1 MLCIVAFQLFPT
13 MSDGVSSDEEDDKI
27 FAFDHDEFPPK
38 EQSSVTSLT
47 NDYIP
52 DINRLTETDQVLAIE
67 DFVASDIK
75 QIKNTVSLEDFAVL
89 SVIGK
94 GAYGQVFLVQKKVS
108 NEYYAMK
115 VLKKATIVL
124 HTKDTEHTKNERS
137 VLEEIRHP
145 FIVKLYFAFQTPSRL
160 YLILNYASG
169 GELFTYLTKE
179 RMFSEDVARFYIS
192 ELLLALQHLHSIGII
207 YRDLKPENV
216 MLGTRSCFLTL
227 PDGEG
232 HLMLTD
238 FGLSKVAI
246 NAQTVCGTVEFMLYD
261 MLTGGN
267 RKKIMEGVLKKKPNY
282 PKYMTSQ
289 ARDLCTKVFQL
300 FDLYKLLKKDPQHRL
315 GSGPNGAEEIKK
327 HAFFKKTNWTKLFN
341 REITPPYVPDIVRKE
356 FKLIWKK
363 CPEDTSN
370 FSAEFTNMSIE
381 GSFAPHDVP
390 LGDHADLFRGFSF
403 VAMSRTSNMDANQAE
418 EDFSTIP
425 LEDRIVHKSWKARQ
439 SAYDQGLKLIK
450 LEENHLVLAP
460 FLKGAVSDQ
469 NQIAQEL
476 GVQMVLE
483 YITLTADAQSKSKVV
498 PIAIEK
504 CFGSSRANTKSR
516 AIELLLIFVEIDN
529 PEYVVESLL
538 NSLDHKT
545 PKIVSTCVNC
555 LTEIVKQ
562 FGIPTVS
569 IKPIMKILPKLFDHR
584 DKNVRLE
591 GTALVMEIYRWIGAA
606 LMNSLNE
613 LKPVQLK
620 ELSTQ
625 FENLPKETPKRQRY
639 LRSETPPTAANDENI
654 DDENQE
660 IVEDTPDVPDAFDF
674 ADPVNF
680 IDKLPKSFYTD
691 LASSKW
697 KERKEALES
706 LIQLVSF
713 PKLEDGKYF
722 ELINVL
728 AKKMQDPNIPVVVLV
743 ATSIEKLALGLK
755 LSFSQYKSII
765 ITPLLER
772 FKEKK
777 TNVIE
782 AIRSALAA
790 IFNSILVIK
799 DIFEDVMTF
808 MAHPHPQ
815 VKTETLQWFLRCLS
829 LKKCKTEL
837 SKPELKQLTEKL
849 LKAIEDSTPDV
860 RDAAANV
867 LGAMHFYY
875 SEKAMSVYLEKLDK
889 TKSQKVL
896 DYFEFIKSNTKGA
909 AKSTQKAAPD
919 PPKSVATLKQSS
931 SMSMSKSS
939 SSILKSASGTPK
951 SRSLSNISSK
961 APAKSSVKSGM
972 SSKSNSQA
980 SLPVEESIKYL
991 YSDDSALEYMAGL
1004 FPEDVLGNLSSSAWK
1019 SRLEEGLVDKLGDN
1033 KIKKVASNC
1042 LDEIA
1047 TRTSVEFVFSNAYD
1061 AIKTQKSPKIIGDSL
1076 LWMNQTLKDF
1086 GTNGL
1091 NIKEFIKFI
1100 KENLTSS
1107 AAAVR
1112 SNSISLLV
1120 TCRQFAGPDIR
1131 ALLNDVNPSVLST
1144 IDVEMEKVVGL
1155 SPPAPTKMPVIPA
1168 NDSTKIEDLI
1178 PQVDLLS
1185 KLPADIIDRMNNSQW
1200 KERKAALEEINQVI
1214 VASNHRLLPN
1224 IDPEFIASVKARLTD
1239 GNKNIVCLAV
1249 ELCGKLAKS
1258 TGKSFERFCRG
1269 FIGPVL
1275 SQLSDQKVSVRTTVI
1290 VSLDQFVEA
1299 SGVGL
1304 VLSNIVSSLLGEQ
1317 PQIRKDL
1324 LKWLIDN
1331 NDLLSHDSVD
1341 GASLIHPIL
1350 ACLQDKNADVRKLA
1364 QTTFTNLAEIVS
1376 PNIIRKKANDLYK
1389 GAQLTT
1395 LGPYLDSIGS
1405 SQETPSVRSS
1415 ASSLQSRV
1423 NSSTVSKQSNSNSS
1437 SRQNSG
1443 SNILAKSRTSSTK
1456 INRTKKEAEPIED
1469 SLTAALLSDDPKLKE
1484 SRMNSDR
1491 GILKWSFESPRKD
1504 LIEALRDQCS
1514 GNFSSELH
1522 NLLFSEDHYKEK
1534 EFLKGLS
1541 LLDSFFTDKK
1551 YDQDLLL
1558 SRTVANCDLILKY
1571 LTIRFFDTNTS
1582 ILIKCL
1588 DTLDHLLDILGTPGY
1603 LLNDYEAGSF
1613 LPFFIGKLG
1622 DPKESMRTK
1631 LRGILKKLGYV
1642 YPVSK
1647 LFNFLIRGLDSK
1659 NSKTRMECLEE
1670 VASLIQRNGLNVFT
1684 PAKAIPL
1691 IAVHV
1696 GDRDAPVRNAALNAL
1711 CQAYLVIG
1719 DDLHK
1724 HLIKLSDKDKDII
1737 AERIRRVA
1745 SSQAPIVGGIKKKA
1759 SVSRPTTPA
1768 SNIPTSVLS
1777 PSRKQKPATPKPEFS
1792 ENPSNEVA
1800 PSKVRKQF
1808 SLDLDKLNLL
1818 DSRSA
1823 SASNLQAAQG
1833 SSSISLASIV
1843 TETRTENVDD
1853 RLDVRLDIAMEQLAG
1868 ASKDIALEASRH
1880 IEKLLGAHPNH
1891 EVIRSRDMVGIIIP
1905 IMNNT
1910 FTNLTANDVPTN
1922 RLCKHLTSILIQ
1934 IFSSKESTNYVPY
1947 ESLENAVRTILL
1959 RLVDPTLALADVS
1972 KNLSRALNM
1981 LMVRVIENCEPNTTF
1996 RVLLQLLREG
2006 SLNDDSFF
2014 MSSTAIQNKFTELVM
2029 KCLWKITKLIPNFL
2043 NNDQLQVDS
2052 LLVDIHI
2059 FLEAAPPHYWKQKS
2073 ANNHNLH
2080 SDMPLRTVKTIMHEL
2095 VNVLQDNVLESA
2107 ITLPNQSSNYTI
2119 NYLRQMILSVHKKKG
2134 GPTTVQ
2140 NITSTVSKSS
2150 PDDKQLEFMLDQI
2163 FNQIADK
2170 KETKLG
2176 IQRLYDIQKQYPHIL
2191 PMVEEKVAKTGSYF
2205 QGYIRRSLANL
2216 SQEEVM
2222 NSFDYNQTLQ
2232 RLQKQ
2237 FQSREVSNS
2246 SLETDNPL
2254 NGHTS
2259 PSVIDTSYANEPKEN
2274 IEMPENEQKVG
2285 EGRSLAIEELKE
2297 RLARMKLAMGK
2308 STQQ

>member
-1 MLCIVAFQLFPT
+1 
-13 MSDGVSSDEEDDKI
+13 
-27 FAFDHDEFPPK
+27 
-38 EQSSVTSLT
+38 
-47 NDYIP
+47 
-52 DINRLTETDQVLAIE
+52 
-67 DFVASDIK
+67 
-75 QIKNTVSLEDFAVL
+75 
-89 SVIGK
+89 
-94 GAYGQVFLVQKKVS
+94 
-108 NEYYAMK
+108 
-115 VLKKATIVL
+115 
-124 HTKDTEHTKNERS
+124 
-137 VLEEIRHP
+137 
-145 FIVKLYFAFQTPSRL
+145 
-160 YLILNYASG
+160 
-169 GELFTYLTKE
+169 
-179 RMFSEDVARFYIS
+179 
-192 ELLLALQHLHSIGII
+192 
-207 YRDLKPENV
+207 
-216 MLGTRSCFLTL
+216 
-227 PDGEG
+227 
-232 HLMLTD
+232 
-238 FGLSKVAI
+238 
-246 NAQTVCGTVEFMLYD
+246 
-261 MLTGGN
+261 
-267 RKKIMEGVLKKKPNY
+267 
-282 PKYMTSQ
+282 
-289 ARDLCTKVFQL
+289 
-300 FDLYKLLKKDPQHRL
+300 
-315 GSGPNGAEEIKK
+315 
-327 HAFFKKTNWTKLFN
+327 
-341 REITPPYVPDIVRKE
+341 
-356 FKLIWKK
+356 
-363 CPEDTSN
+363 
-370 FSAEFTNMSIE
+370 
-381 GSFAPHDVP
+381 
-390 LGDHADLFRGFSF
+390 
-403 VAMSRTSNMDANQAE
+403 MDANQAE

-991 YSDDSALEYMAGL
+991 YSDDSALEYIAGL

-1019 SRLEEGLVDKLGDN
+1019 SRLEAIHSFAENLSTNEDCSIEAVLRYLLKTVGWKESNFQVMIGMCNIFLALTKRPAFDRASASLITKGLVDKLGDN

-1423 NSSTVSKQSNSNSS
+1423 NSSTISKQSNSNSS

-1469 SLTAALLSDDPKLKE
+1469 SSTAALLSDDPKLKE

-2222 NSFDYNQTLQ
+2222 SNSNQLSRHQTTNLRTTVRPTTTTTTEDSFDYNQTLQ